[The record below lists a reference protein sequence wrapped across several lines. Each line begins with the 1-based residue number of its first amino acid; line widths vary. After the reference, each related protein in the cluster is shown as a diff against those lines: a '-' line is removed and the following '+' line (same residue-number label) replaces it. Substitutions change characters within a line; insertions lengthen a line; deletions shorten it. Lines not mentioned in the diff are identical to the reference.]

1 MAKSPKTQ
9 AAHAA
14 IEAALDAAHVAET
27 QQAVLAPI
35 PRSAPREVA
44 KAINFARSL
53 VIAGEVATAAQV
65 VKTAKGTNPEKA
77 RVYGYDNG
85 AGGGKVP
92 TAAIIAIV
100 ADAKPPA
107 GVTPGQW
114 LLLQEYNGKTVS
126 AAYDAKAIAS
136 RTIRRAYRAGAIRFV
151 GA

>member
-1 MAKSPKTQ
+1 MAKANKVAAQ
-9 AAHAA
+9 AA
-14 IEAALDAAHVAET
+14 IVSDVAEA

-53 VIAGEVATAAQV
+53 VIAGEAAQSAQV
-65 VKTAKGTNPEKA
+65 VKTAKGTNVSKE